1 MIADPPYCVYRI
13 DCSAT
18 GKAYIGLT
26 KVGADRR
33 FRAHRCNSRRGA
45 GGALYAAM
53 RKYGEDAFT
62 VATLQCSLTLEQ
74 AQRAEIEAIAAHATR
89 APNGYNISL
98 GGDAGLAGVVLTA
111 ETRAAMSA
119 THRARQAD
127 PELRR
132 RTSEALTGREVPPE
146 TREKLRI
153 ASTGKP
159 CAPETR
165 GKLRAANLGKTQTPE
180 TIAKRSAALA
190 GRPKSAA
197 ARANMSAAQQGKP
210 KGDQHRAALSAALKG
225 RKLSPET
232 LAKRAATNAAKRA
245 ARG

>member
-33 FRAHRCNSRRGA
+33 FRAHLYNSRRGA

-53 RKYGEDAFT
+53 RKYGEDAFA
-62 VATLQCSLTLEQ
+62 VATLRRALTLEQ
-74 AQRAEIEAIAAHATR
+74 AQIAEIETIAALGTR

-98 GGDAGLAGVVLTA
+98 GGDAGLTGIALSA

-119 THRARQAD
+119 THKARQAD
-127 PELRR
+127 PDLRR
-132 RTSEALTGREVPPE
+132 RTSEALTGREVSAE
-146 TREKLRI
+146 TRQKLR
-153 ASTGKP
+153 AANTGKP

-165 GKLRAANLGKTQTPE
+165 EKLRAANIGKTQSPE
-180 TIAKRSAALA
+180 TVAKRSAALV

-197 ARANMSAAQQGKP
+197 ARASMSAAQKGKP
-210 KGDQHRAALSAALKG
+210 KGDAHRAALSAALKG

-245 ARG
+245 ARA